1 MEHDTPRP
9 DQKFF
14 LMLKKYLYIIL
25 VFKKVKRKFVSWVID
40 TIKFLYNKKIDN
52 K

>member
-1 MEHDTPRP
+1 
-9 DQKFF
+9 
-14 LMLKKYLYIIL
+14 LYSVL

-40 TIKFLYNKKIDN
+40 TIKFNKMILLNYIIKFFNN